1 MKIQAM
7 DGEEDG
13 DTVAQTEADADADA
27 EVKPNDTVPAG
38 AADEATEGLMA
49 IAKQLVGMADSL

>member
-1 MKIQAM
+1 M